1 MNNSSQNI
9 SDKKVSILTKGAKEL
24 DSYEDYFLAGHIK
37 YFLGDYRDAL
47 LNYQKFLQLNPS
59 HSVTRFYIYK
69 VALLLGEEKIAKE
82 IINWDGY
89 QYHELVSFLGLLNSD
104 NPIYESLPILKKIT
118 NLNPNNSDT
127 WILWLNSGWVH
138 EKKNQYLEAQ
148 QIYSEALY
156 YQQNYNV
163 NYFEGSLWFRLGR
176 IYQFGLKNKTQNE
189 LIEIY
194 NNSEKSGVFLNKSD
208 ESNLHWYKGEV
219 FRSFHDK
226 QYEEAMLI
234 EYDQALIIQPDN
246 YSILCA
252 LGNIYLYDLQ
262 NYSLAL
268 DNFEKAINVNQEN
281 ALAYYG
287 LGETYLFLDNQSM
300 AIKNYQLAISKD
312 KNFSDAIKKLENLQ
326 SNPD

>member
-1 MNNSSQNI
+1 
-9 SDKKVSILTKGAKEL
+9 
-24 DSYEDYFLAGHIK
+24 
-37 YFLGDYRDAL
+37 
-47 LNYQKFLQLNPS
+47 
-59 HSVTRFYIYK
+59 
-69 VALLLGEEKIAKE
+69 
-82 IINWDGY
+82 
-89 QYHELVSFLGLLNSD
+89 
-104 NPIYESLPILKKIT
+104 
-118 NLNPNNSDT
+118 
-127 WILWLNSGWVH
+127 
-138 EKKNQYLEAQ
+138 
-148 QIYSEALY
+148 
-156 YQQNYNV
+156 V